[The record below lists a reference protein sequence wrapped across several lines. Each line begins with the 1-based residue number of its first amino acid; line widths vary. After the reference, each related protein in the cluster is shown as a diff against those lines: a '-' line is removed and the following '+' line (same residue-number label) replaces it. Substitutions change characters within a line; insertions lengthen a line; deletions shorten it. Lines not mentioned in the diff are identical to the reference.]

1 MSAPPAKLGTPVHSG
16 PKTWVQTER
25 AAHEQWSLLTMSS
38 PRAAAVMHRLV
49 SIMGHQNAVVISQKT
64 LAKMMGCNE
73 RTIRRAID
81 DLVKG
86 RWVQVVHLGSSATVN
101 AYVVNSTVAWGEKRD
116 HLRLSVFHAVVVGD
130 LEDQPAAA
138 LDAPALRRVP
148 VIFPPEE
155 ALAVGDGEPGAQI
168 ALPGMDAV
176 VEGPPDDMPL
186 PLPFPAPVAPG
197 RKARKLPEAPG

>member
-1 MSAPPAKLGTPVHSG
+1 MASPPAKLGTPVHSG

-81 DLVKG
+81 DLVK
-86 RWVQVVHLGSSATVN
+86 
-101 AYVVNSTVAWGEKRD
+101 
-116 HLRLSVFHAVVVGD
+116 
-130 LEDQPAAA
+130 
-138 LDAPALRRVP
+138 
-148 VIFPPEE
+148 
-155 ALAVGDGEPGAQI
+155 
-168 ALPGMDAV
+168 
-176 VEGPPDDMPL
+176 
-186 PLPFPAPVAPG
+186 
-197 RKARKLPEAPG
+197 